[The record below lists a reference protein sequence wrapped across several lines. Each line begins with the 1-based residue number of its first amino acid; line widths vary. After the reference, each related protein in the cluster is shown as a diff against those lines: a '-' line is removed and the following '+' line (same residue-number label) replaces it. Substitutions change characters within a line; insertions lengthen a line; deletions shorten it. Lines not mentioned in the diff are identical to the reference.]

1 MKSFTSLI
9 IAVFLLGH
17 TSSVL
22 GSNERYASS
31 GSGRKPSANRTANI
45 TVVPVGPTQ
54 SEIDAAKIR
63 AASAPAVERLLA
75 GTNSRA
81 VAFEVVENGV
91 TAAKRFK
98 VYFYDYTN
106 DRTIV
111 AEGDLIGREGIRA
124 YESTL
129 IPGVS
134 DTEINAAKKLIAID
148 PLFGPRLQ
156 SGALDVFEAMP
167 PITVLN
173 GERLINIGLSD
184 RSTGESLIVGVSFKN
199 SKLVRYA
206 NNAPPMSR
214 ATPESCG
221 IASAN
226 QGSSGSGLSG
236 QYLLTVTQNGT
247 TIWEMTVVRPSAS
260 SGNVSERSGI
270 EVRDVRYKGKSVL
283 KRGHAPILNVKYQN
297 DVCGPYRDWQYSEG
311 YFQIPTTGVTFPN
324 GQGGGI
330 ALLPA
335 GTSASTVVETR
346 NDTGN
351 FQGVAIYQQDI
362 GNGNEVVL
370 VTEMNAGWY
379 RYIMEWRFGN
389 DGTIRPRYG
398 FGSIS
403 NSCVCSQRTHHVY
416 WRLDFDIVQ
425 PTNRVMR
432 LERGRRFLS
441 PITTESLLFKNY
453 ALNRGLLIQNSNGD
467 EAYQLIPGTND
478 GAVAAVDGTVFDP
491 FGAGDFWIMRFSGTS
506 DAPAEIDDQNLFGTT
521 SAQLSPWLNGE
532 SLVNQDVVIWYAA
545 HQVRID
551 DASLTQWKE
560 NIIAG
565 EHVVGP
571 DIRPIRW

>member
-31 GSGRKPSANRTANI
+31 RSGKRPSANRTANI

-54 SEIDAAKIR
+54 SEIDSAKIR

-75 GTNSRA
+75 GTNSRV
-81 VAFEVVENGV
+81 VAFEVVENEV

-134 DTEINAAKKLIAID
+134 DSEINAAKKLIAID

-167 PITVLN
+167 PITILN

-184 RSTGESLIVGVSFKN
+184 RSTGESLIVGASFKN

-221 IASAN
+221 IPSAN

-247 TIWEMTVVRPSAS
+247 TLWEMTVVRPSAS

-270 EVRDVRYKGKSVL
+270 EVRNVRYKGKSVL

-330 ALLPA
+330 AVLPT

-453 ALNRGLLIQNSNGD
+453 ALNRGVLIQNSNGD